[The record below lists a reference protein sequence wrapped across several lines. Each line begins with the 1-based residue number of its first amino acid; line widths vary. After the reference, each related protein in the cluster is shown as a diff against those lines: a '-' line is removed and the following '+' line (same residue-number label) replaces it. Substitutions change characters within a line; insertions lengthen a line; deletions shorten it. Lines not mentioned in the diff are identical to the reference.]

1 MSDPAVLLISLDQA
15 TLAQVADEGCNV
27 AGGPLAVDTVFAH
40 QRVGQRVL
48 RRAGRQQEP
57 KGPRG
62 RRHGDVIRALQVDRD
77 DVVVH
82 VPPADRGLVKSEFC
96 HGIYR
101 IGGSTPRGAK

>member
-1 MSDPAVLLISLDQA
+1 MSDPAVWLTSLDQA
-15 TLAQVADEGCNV
+15 TLTQVADEGGNV
-27 AGGPLAVDTVFAH
+27 TGGPFAVDTVLAH

-48 RRAGRQQEP
+48 RRAGRKQEP
-57 KGPRG
+57 KGSRG

-82 VPPADRGLVKSEFC
+82 VPPADRGLVKSELC

-101 IGGSTPRGAK
+101 IGDFTPQGAK